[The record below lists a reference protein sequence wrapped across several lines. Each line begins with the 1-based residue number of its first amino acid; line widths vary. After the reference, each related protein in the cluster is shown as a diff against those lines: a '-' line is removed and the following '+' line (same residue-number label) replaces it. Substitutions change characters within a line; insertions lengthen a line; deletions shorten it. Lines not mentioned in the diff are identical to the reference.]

1 VGLHR
6 RAEISLKEILDY
18 FSSLPKY
25 HEAGAVASFVG
36 IVREDSVRGSYAKVT
51 RLEYEAYSDVALKRM
66 DEIREDMLKHKGI
79 IEISIH
85 HVIDAVPVG
94 EPSLFVAVLGEHR
107 QDVFPVLSETVDRVK
122 AEVPIWKKEFTT
134 KESYWVS
141 NTPKTG

>member
-18 FSSLPKY
+18 FSSLPNY
-25 HEAGAVASFVG
+25 HQAGAVASFVG
-36 IVREDSVRGSYAKVT
+36 VVREDSVRGSDAKVT

-66 DEIREDMLKHKGI
+66 DEIRKDMLKRKGI

-85 HVIDAVPVG
+85 HVIDTVSVG

-107 QDVFPVLSETVDRVK
+107 HDVFSVLSDTVDRVK
-122 AEVPIWKKEFTT
+122 VEAPIWKKEFTT

-141 NTPKTG
+141 NRPET